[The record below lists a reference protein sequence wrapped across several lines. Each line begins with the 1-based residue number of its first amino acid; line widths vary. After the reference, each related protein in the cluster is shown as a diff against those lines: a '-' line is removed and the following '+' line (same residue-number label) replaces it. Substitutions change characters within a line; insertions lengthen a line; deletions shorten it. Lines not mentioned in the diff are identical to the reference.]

1 MFDHDGVN
9 VNVDDAV
16 EMAGDDC
23 GVLCLGQ
30 QKDLFGGSAKQ
41 LLTDLLDELSIR
53 KQRSCHL
60 FFSSGRTMFL
70 MADSSGD
77 LYFVDSHS
85 HRDSGALIASAPPG
99 NGVAFADWICKMM
112 DFHWC
117 CPLTLG
123 SVNEV
128 IYS

>member
-9 VNVDDAV
+9 VNVDGAV

-41 LLTDLLDELSIR
+41 LLADLLDELSIR